1 MKLLSIFIMIC
12 PLLMNNIKSQ
22 NNSKA
27 YFGAGCFWCVEAIF
41 EDIRGVE
48 NVKSGYSGGKI
59 KNPTYKQIC
68 TGKTNHAEICEIT
81 YNNKK
86 ISYANLIEIFFLS
99 HDPTSLN
106 RQGNDVGTQYRSIIM
121 YNNENEKKIIEKHIN
136 YLNNNK
142 IFKHPIVTEIVKF
155 KVFYKAEN
163 YHQDYY
169 KNNINAPYCKV
180 IISPKIESLREKI
193 KQYY

>member
-1 MKLLSIFIMIC
+1 
-12 PLLMNNIKSQ
+12 MNNIKSQ

-27 YFGAGCFWCVEAIF
+27 YFGGGCFWCVEAIF

-106 RQGNDVGTQYRSIIM
+106 RQGNDVGTQYRSIVM

>member
-27 YFGAGCFWCVEAIF
+27 YFGGGCFWCVEAIF

-68 TGKTNHAEICEIT
+68 TGETNHAEICEIT

-106 RQGNDVGTQYRSIIM
+106 RQGNDVGTQYRSIVM